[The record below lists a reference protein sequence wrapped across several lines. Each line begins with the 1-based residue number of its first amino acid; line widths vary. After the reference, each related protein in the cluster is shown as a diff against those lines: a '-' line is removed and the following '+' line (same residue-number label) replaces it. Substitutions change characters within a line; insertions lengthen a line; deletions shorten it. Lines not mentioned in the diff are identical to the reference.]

1 MLLSAPYPSA
11 YYDLK
16 GDTGGDPFYYFKR
29 QAVYALLGFGIMY
42 LVSRLNY
49 QGLRGLAVT
58 ILVVACLLMLA
69 VKVPGLGIEVS
80 GATRWL
86 KYPVQWQ
93 PSELRQNRLILYF
106 ASRLSRRDQRTPL
119 SFRRNTAVG
128 WFGNFLE
135 RIGFF
140 ELIPYFFVI
149 LVMIGILAVQHHM
162 CATIQMVVIAAAILF
177 AGGIAVGWFVAG
189 GITVGA
195 ALTVIILGTDYMTS
209 RITTWLN
216 PWDDPLDKGM
226 QAIQSLMAIGS
237 GGVTGLGLGNGRQ
250 KFLYLPEAQN
260 DFIFAVVC
268 EELGLIGACL
278 ILLLFALLIIR
289 GYWLALHARDKFGSL
304 IIVGITTLF
313 AFQVFANV
321 AVVTNLFPVTGI
333 SLPFFSSGGSALI
346 IQMAEMGLILS
357 ISQQKSVIA
366 HLGRESEEPNE
377 DFIDLRRHGGAHQS
391 RRGLG
396 PDVSRENGR
405 QPGPLRG
412 GQGRHGGAAGAQG
425 GIPSGDGDHQLLL
438 AQSEP
443 VLPPA
448 QPADPAE
455 SVGVQKGG
463 RPDSGRLSA
472 GPGGGDGGICLLSRG
487 A

>member
-1 MLLSAPYPSA
+1 MAKPFFKTKAKPAPAPVSVSRAQRVRGQVDVPFLMLTILLVVIGLIMLLSASYPTA

-16 GDTGGDPFYYFKR
+16 GTTGGDPFYYFKR
-29 QAVYALLGFGIMY
+29 QAVYAVLGFAIMY

-69 VKVPGLGIEVS
+69 VKVPGLGVEAG

-86 KYPVQWQ
+86 KYPIQWQ
-93 PSELRQNRLILYF
+93 PSELGKMGLILYF
-106 ASRLSRRDQRTPL
+106 AARLSNRDLRKPL
-119 SFRRNTAVG
+119 SFRRNTALG
-128 WFGNFLE
+128 RFGNFLE

-140 ELIPYFFVI
+140 ELIPYLFVLLI
-149 LVMIGILAVQHHM
+149 MVGILAVQSHM
-162 CATIQMVVIAAAILF
+162 SATIQMVVIAAAILF
-177 AGGIAVGWFVAG
+177 AGGISVGWFAAG

-195 ALTVIILGTDYMTS
+195 ALVIIITGTDYMTS

-216 PWDDPLDKGM
+216 PWDDALGKGM
-226 QAIQSLMAIGS
+226 QAIQSLLAIGS

-278 ILLLFALLIIR
+278 ILALFALLIIR

-304 IIVGITTLF
+304 VVVGVTTLF

-346 IQMAEMGLILS
+346 IQLAEMGLILS
-357 ISQQKSVIA
+357 IS
-366 HLGRESEEPNE
+366 
-377 DFIDLRRHGGAHQS
+377 
-391 RRGLG
+391 
-396 PDVSRENGR
+396 R
-405 QPGPLRG
+405 QN
-412 GQGRHGGAAGAQG
+412 
-425 GIPSGDGDHQLLL
+425 
-438 AQSEP
+438 P
-443 VLPPA
+443 VT
-448 QPADPAE
+448 
-455 SVGVQKGG
+455 
-463 RPDSGRLSA
+463 
-472 GPGGGDGGICLLSRG
+472 
-487 A
+487 

>member
-1 MLLSAPYPSA
+1 MAKPFFKTKAKPAPAPVSVSRAQRVRGQVDVPFMMLTILLVIIGLIMLLSASYPSA

-16 GDTGGDPFYYFKR
+16 GTTGGDPFYYFKR
-29 QAVYALLGFGIMY
+29 QAIYAVLGFAVMY

-58 ILVVACLLMLA
+58 ILVLACLLMLA
-69 VKVPGLGIEVS
+69 VKVPGLGMEAG

-93 PSELRQNRLILYF
+93 PSELGKMGLILYF
-106 ASRLSRRDQRTPL
+106 AARLSNRDLRKPL
-119 SFRRNTAVG
+119 SFRRNTALG
-128 WFGNFLE
+128 RFGNFLE

-140 ELIPYFFVI
+140 ELVPYLFVLLI
-149 LVMIGILAVQHHM
+149 MVGILAVQSHM
-162 CATIQMVVIAAAILF
+162 SATIQMVVIAAAILF
-177 AGGIAVGWFVAG
+177 AGGISVGWFAAG

-195 ALTVIILGTDYMTS
+195 ALVIIITGTDYMTS
-209 RITTWLN
+209 RITMWLN
-216 PWDDPLDKGM
+216 PWDDALGKGM
-226 QAIQSLMAIGS
+226 QAIQSLLAIGS

-278 ILLLFALLIIR
+278 ILALFALLIIR

-304 IIVGITTLF
+304 VVVGVTTLF

-346 IQMAEMGLILS
+346 IQLAEMGLILS
-357 ISQQKSVIA
+357 IS
-366 HLGRESEEPNE
+366 
-377 DFIDLRRHGGAHQS
+377 
-391 RRGLG
+391 
-396 PDVSRENGR
+396 R
-405 QPGPLRG
+405 QN
-412 GQGRHGGAAGAQG
+412 
-425 GIPSGDGDHQLLL
+425 
-438 AQSEP
+438 P
-443 VLPPA
+443 VT
-448 QPADPAE
+448 
-455 SVGVQKGG
+455 
-463 RPDSGRLSA
+463 
-472 GPGGGDGGICLLSRG
+472 
-487 A
+487 